1 VTPHYPL
8 WGCARIH
15 CIPRFLSTLK
25 QIASDAF
32 GLDSTL
38 HLEWPGGRALP
49 QLSGTAFLI
58 LLFLGLGF
66 AQGGSP
72 PPGSIKGDVFTKGTN
87 GEPAVLP
94 GVRIV
99 LHGPITKETE
109 SDAQGA
115 FAIDGLPP
123 GTYQI
128 EANAPELSGGLAVEV
143 IPGMSSTVP
152 LEMNVTMVSNSVS
165 VTATEAFVADE
176 SAQHNTISQSVVEK
190 APNQEEKIDSLLPLV
205 PGVVRGPDGRINMK
219 GAQATQAGWLVNSA
233 NVTDPATGGQAI
245 SLPLD
250 VVSSVQVISNPY
262 DPEYGRFTGAVSSV
276 ETRTSNFDKFHFSIQ
291 NLAPRARDRDGSIV
305 GIGAFTPR
313 TTITGP
319 LIKDRLAF
327 TQSLEYRF
335 VRTPVESLPP
345 LQRDTTLESFDSFS
359 QFDLKISHRQTATL
373 SVAVFPQKFDYLG
386 LNTFNPQ
393 PSTTNLHQRGDQI
406 SAQHSYVAESGALL
420 SSRFAYEEFDADTF
434 PNSQAPYQMLVETTE
449 GGFFNRQNRDTR
461 RVEWQEIY
469 HFSPKHFLGDHE
481 LKAGFDFSHS
491 SYDGRQQFL
500 PVSIVGTAGS
510 TLEQINFGTP
520 TTFSIQQNEVAWFG
534 GDQWTLGPRLTLDF
548 GLRFDND
555 SVSSSTHAA
564 PRASLTLAL
573 TSDRRTL
580 LKAGAGLFYDRVPLN
595 APAFPSFPD
604 RTVLT
609 FDPAGNVTSSVPYS
623 NVISG
628 GLKNPR
634 SETWNVEVDR
644 QVLEN
649 LLVRVAYQQRNTVD
663 DLVVGPETTPE
674 GSLLSLASRG
684 RDFYREFQLAG
695 RYQIGRQ
702 TLNASYVRSKAT
714 GDLNDFNQFFG
725 NDPQAVIQP
734 NSRGP
739 LAFDAPNR
747 FLAWAELN
755 GPWKLML
762 TPVLDIHTGFP
773 YSVANESRHFV
784 GPRND
789 ERFPRFDSFD
799 LQVLKSF
806 GLPFH
811 GKEHTVKL
819 GFGVFNLFNHS
830 NPRDVQ
836 NDLDSYRFGE
846 FFNSA
851 VRTFRG
857 KLVFGF

>member
-1 VTPHYPL
+1 M
-8 WGCARIH
+8 R
-15 CIPRFLSTLK
+15 TLTG
-25 QIASDAF
+25 IVLAN
-32 GLDSTL
+32 
-38 HLEWPGGRALP
+38 
-49 QLSGTAFLI
+49 
-58 LLFLGLGF
+58 LLLLGLGF
-66 AQGGSP
+66 AQGNTPAFGSMR
-72 PPGSIKGDVFTKGTN
+72 GDVFTKGTN

-99 LHGPITKETE
+99 LHGPITRETE
-109 SDAQGA
+109 SDARGA
-115 FAIDGLPP
+115 FAIDSLPP

-128 EANAPELSGGLAVEV
+128 EANAPGLSGGLAVEV
-143 IPGMSSTVP
+143 ASGTSTTVP
-152 LEMNVTMVSNSVS
+152 LEMNVTMVSNTVN
-165 VTATEAFVADE
+165 VTATEAFVGDE
-176 SAQHNTISQSVVEK
+176 SAQHNTITQSVVEK

-245 SLPLD
+245 SLPID

-262 DPEYGRFTGAVSSV
+262 DPEYGRFTGAISSV
-276 ETRTSNFDKFHFSIQ
+276 ETRTSNFEKFHFSIQ
-291 NLAPRARDRDGSIV
+291 NLVPRARDRDGSIV

-313 TTITGP
+313 ATITGP
-319 LIKDRLAF
+319 LIKNRLAF

-345 LQRDTTLESFDSFS
+345 LQRDTTLESFDSFT
-359 QFDLKISHRQTATL
+359 QFDLKISDRQTATL

-406 SAQHSYVAESGALL
+406 SAQHSYISESGALL
-420 SSRFAYEEFDADTF
+420 SSQFAYEEFDADTF
-434 PNSQAPYQMLVETTE
+434 SNSQAPYQMLVETTE

-469 HFSPKHFLGDHE
+469 HSSAKHFLGKHQ
-481 LKAGFDFSHS
+481 LKVGFDFSHS

-500 PVSIVGTAGS
+500 PVTIVGTVGS
-510 TLEQINFGTP
+510 TLEQIDFGSP
-520 TTFSIQQNEVAWFG
+520 TTFSIQQNEVAWLG
-534 GDQWTLGPRLTLDF
+534 GDQWAIGPRLTLDF

-555 SVSSSTHAA
+555 SVTSSTHAA
-564 PRASLTLAL
+564 PRANLTLAL
-573 TSDRRTL
+573 TRDRKTL

-595 APAFPSFPD
+595 APAFPNFPD
-604 RTVLT
+604 RTILT
-609 FDPAGNVTSSVPYS
+609 FDPAGNVTPSALYS
-623 NVISG
+623 NIITG
-628 GLKNPR
+628 GLRNPR

-644 QVLEN
+644 QVLDN
-649 LLVRVAYQQRNTVD
+649 LLLRVAYQQRNTVD
-663 DLVVGPETTPE
+663 DLVLNPETTA
-674 GSLLSLASRG
+674 GDNFLSLASYG
-684 RDFYREFQLAG
+684 RDFYREFQLTG
-695 RYQIGRQ
+695 QYKIHRQ
-702 TLNASYVRSKAT
+702 TLNASYVRSQAT

-747 FLAWAELN
+747 FLTWGELN
-755 GPWKLML
+755 APWKLML
-762 TPVLDIHTGFP
+762 MPVLDIHTGFP
-773 YSVANESRHFV
+773 YSVVNEWRDFV
-784 GPRND
+784 GPRDD

-799 LQVLKSF
+799 LQVLRNI

-811 GKEHTVKL
+811 GKEHTVKV
-819 GFGVFNLFNHS
+819 GFGVFNLFNHA
-830 NPRDVQ
+830 NYRDVQ
-836 NDLDSYRFGE
+836 NDLDSYRFQQ

-857 KLVFGF
+857 KFVFGF

>member
-1 VTPHYPL
+1 M
-8 WGCARIH
+8 
-15 CIPRFLSTLK
+15 
-25 QIASDAF
+25 
-32 GLDSTL
+32 
-38 HLEWPGGRALP
+38 RALIGIA
-49 QLSGTAFLI
+49 LMI
-58 LLFLGLGF
+58 LLLLAPAF
-66 AQGGSP
+66 AQGDAP
-72 PPGSIKGDVFTKGTN
+72 AYGSIRGEVFTKGAN
-87 GEPAVLP
+87 REPAVLP
-94 GVRIV
+94 GARIV
-99 LHGPITKETE
+99 LHGPINKDTE
-109 SDAQGA
+109 SGAQGA
-115 FAIDGLPP
+115 FAVDGLPP
-123 GTYQI
+123 GTYEI
-128 EANAPELSGGLAVEV
+128 DANAHGLYAALVVEV
-143 IPGMSSTVP
+143 RAGTSSTLQV
-152 LEMNVTMVSNSVS
+152 EMNVTTLVSSVN
-165 VTATEAFVADE
+165 VTATDASVVEE
-176 SAQHNTISQSVVEK
+176 SAQHNTINQSVVER
-190 APNQEEKIDSLLPLV
+190 APNQDEKIESLLPLV

-245 SLPLD
+245 SLPID

-262 DPEYGRFTGAVSSV
+262 DPEYGKFTGAVSSV

-319 LIKDRLAF
+319 VIKDRLAF

-359 QFDLKISHRQTATL
+359 QFDLKITDRQTATL

-393 PSTTNLHQRGDQI
+393 PSTTNLHQRGDQV
-406 SAQHSYVAESGALL
+406 SAQHSYVAESGGLL
-420 SSRFAYEEFDADTF
+420 SSRLAYEEFDADTF

-469 HFSPKHFLGDHE
+469 HFSPKHFLGNHE
-481 LKAGFDFSHS
+481 LKVGFDFSHG
-491 SYDGRQQFL
+491 SYQGRQQFL
-500 PVSIVGTAGS
+500 PVAIVGTAGS
-510 TLEQINFGTP
+510 TLEQIDFGSP
-520 TTFSIQQNEVAWFG
+520 TTFSIQQNEVAWFA
-534 GDQWTLGPRLTLDF
+534 GDQWTLGPRLTLDL
-548 GLRFDND
+548 GLRFDSD
-555 SVSSSTHAA
+555 SVTNSTHAA

-595 APAFPSFPD
+595 APAFPNFPD

-628 GLKNPR
+628 GLENPR

-644 QVLEN
+644 QVLEK
-649 LLVRVAYQQRNTVD
+649 LLLRVAYQQRNTVD
-663 DLVVGPETTPE
+663 DLVLNPETIAGDTF
-674 GSLLSLASRG
+674 LSLASSG
-684 RDFYREFQLAG
+684 RDFYREFQLTG
-695 RYQIGRQ
+695 QYKMHRQ
-702 TLNASYVRSKAT
+702 TLNVSYVRSKAT

-725 NDPQAVIQP
+725 NDPEAVIQP

-747 FLAWAELN
+747 FLAWGELN
-755 GPWKLML
+755 GPWKLTLM
-762 TPVLDIHTGFP
+762 PVLDIHTGFP
-773 YSVANESRHFV
+773 YSVVNEKRDFV

-799 LQVLKSF
+799 LQVLKNF

-836 NDLDSYRFGE
+836 NDLDSYRFGQ
-846 FFNSA
+846 FANSA

>member
-1 VTPHYPL
+1 M
-8 WGCARIH
+8 R
-15 CIPRFLSTLK
+15 TLIG
-25 QIASDAF
+25 IALA
-32 GLDSTL
+32 
-38 HLEWPGGRALP
+38 
-49 QLSGTAFLI
+49 I
-58 LLFLGLGF
+58 LLFLGLCF
-66 AQGGSP
+66 AQGNSPALGSVR
-72 PPGSIKGDVFTKGTN
+72 GDVFTKGTN

-94 GVRIV
+94 SVRIV

-109 SDAQGA
+109 SDALGA

-123 GTYQI
+123 GTYEI
-128 EANAPELSGGLAVEV
+128 EANAPGLSGGLSLEV
-143 IPGMSSTVP
+143 SAGTSSTVP
-152 LEMNVTMVSNSVS
+152 LEMNVTTVNNTVN
-165 VTATEAFVADE
+165 VTATEDFVADE
-176 SAQHNTISQSVVEK
+176 SAQHNTISQSVVER
-190 APNQEEKIDSLLPLV
+190 APNQDEKIDSLLPLV

-245 SLPLD
+245 SLPID

-262 DPEYGRFTGAVSSV
+262 DPEYGRFTGAISSV

-291 NLAPRARDRDGSIV
+291 NLVPRARDRDGHIV
-305 GIGAFTPR
+305 GIGGFTPR

-359 QFDLKISHRQTATL
+359 QFDLKIADRQTATL
-373 SVAVFPQKFDYLG
+373 SVAVFPQQFDYLG

-406 SAQHSYVAESGALL
+406 SAQHTYVSESGALL
-420 SSRFAYEEFDADTF
+420 STQVAYEEFDADTF
-434 PNSQAPYQMLVETTE
+434 PNRQAPYQMLVETTE
-449 GGFFNRQNRDTR
+449 GGFFNRQIRDTR

-481 LKAGFDFSHS
+481 LKVGFDFSHG
-491 SYDGRQQFL
+491 SYYGRQQDL

-510 TLEQINFGTP
+510 TLVQINFGAP

-555 SVSSSTHAA
+555 SITSSTHAA
-564 PRASLTLAL
+564 PRASLTFAL

-595 APAFPSFPD
+595 APAFPKFPD
-604 RTVLT
+604 RTILT

-623 NVISG
+623 NVITG
-628 GLKNPR
+628 GLRNPR

-649 LLVRVAYQQRNTVD
+649 LLLRVVYQQRNTVD
-663 DLVVGPETTPE
+663 DLVLNPETIGE
-674 GSLLSLASRG
+674 DSLLSLASSG
-684 RDFYREFQLAG
+684 RDFYREFQLTG
-695 RYQIGRQ
+695 QYKIHRQ

-725 NDPQAVIQP
+725 NDPQVVIQP

-747 FLAWAELN
+747 FLTWGELN
-755 GPWKLML
+755 APGKLML
-762 TPVLDIHTGFP
+762 MPVLDIHTGFP
-773 YSVANESRHFV
+773 YSEVNEWRDFI

-789 ERFPRFDSFD
+789 VRFPRFDSFD
-799 LQVLKSF
+799 LQVLRNF

-819 GFGVFNLFNHS
+819 GFGVFNLFNHA
-830 NPRDVQ
+830 NYRDVQ
-836 NDLDSYRFGE
+836 NDLDSYRYGR

>member
-1 VTPHYPL
+1 M
-8 WGCARIH
+8 R
-15 CIPRFLSTLK
+15 TLIG
-25 QIASDAF
+25 IALAN
-32 GLDSTL
+32 
-38 HLEWPGGRALP
+38 
-49 QLSGTAFLI
+49 
-58 LLFLGLGF
+58 LLLLALGF
-66 AQGGSP
+66 AQGSSP
-72 PPGSIKGDVFTKGTN
+72 ALGSIRGEVFTKGSN
-87 GEPAVLP
+87 GEPAVVP
-94 GVRIV
+94 GAQIV
-99 LHGPITKETE
+99 LRGAITKETE
-109 SDAQGA
+109 SDTQGA

-128 EANAPELSGGLAVEV
+128 EANAPSLSGGLSLQVT
-143 IPGMSSTVP
+143 PGTSSIVS
-152 LEMNVTMVSNSVS
+152 LEMNVTTVNNTVN
-165 VTATEAFVADE
+165 VTATEDLVADE
-176 SAQHNTISQSVVEK
+176 SAQHNTINQSVVERS
-190 APNQEEKIDSLLPLV
+190 PNQEEKIDSLLPLV

-245 SLPLD
+245 SLPID

-262 DPEYGRFTGAVSSV
+262 DPEYGRFTGAISSV

-291 NLAPRARDRDGSIV
+291 NLVPRARDRDGHIV

-335 VRTPVESLPP
+335 VRTPIESLPP

-359 QFDLKISHRQTATL
+359 QFDLKISNRQTATL
-373 SVAVFPQKFDYLG
+373 SVAVFPQQFDYLG

-406 SAQHSYVAESGALL
+406 SAEHSYVTESGALL
-420 SSRFAYEEFDADTF
+420 TSRFAYEEFDADTF

-461 RVEWQEIY
+461 RLEWEEIY
-469 HFSPKHFLGDHE
+469 HFSPKHFLGDHQ
-481 LKAGFDFSHS
+481 LKVGFDFSHG

-500 PVSIVGTAGS
+500 PVAIVGTAGS
-510 TLEQINFGTP
+510 TLEQINFGAP
-520 TTFSIQQNEVAWFG
+520 TTFSVQQNEVAWFG
-534 GDQWTLGPRLTLDF
+534 ADQWTLAPRLTLDL

-555 SVSSSTHAA
+555 SVTNSTHAA

-573 TSDRRTL
+573 TRDRRTL

-595 APAFPSFPD
+595 APAFPKFPD
-604 RTVLT
+604 RTILT
-609 FDPAGNVTSSVPYS
+609 FDAAGDVASSVPYS
-623 NVISG
+623 NVITG

-663 DLVVGPETTPE
+663 DLVIGPETTPE
-674 GSLLSLASRG
+674 ASLLSLASRG
-684 RDFYREFQLAG
+684 RDFYREFQLTG
-695 RYQIGRQ
+695 QYKIHRQ
-702 TLNASYVRSKAT
+702 TLNASYVRSNAS

-747 FLAWAELN
+747 FLTWGELN
-755 GPWKLML
+755 APGKLML
-762 TPVLDIHTGFP
+762 MPVLDIHTGFA
-773 YSVANESRHFV
+773 YSVVNESRDFV

-799 LQVLKSF
+799 LQVLRSF

-811 GKEHTVKL
+811 GREHSLKL
-819 GFGVFNLFNHS
+819 GFGVFNLFNHA

-836 NDLDSYRFGE
+836 NDLDSYRFGQ